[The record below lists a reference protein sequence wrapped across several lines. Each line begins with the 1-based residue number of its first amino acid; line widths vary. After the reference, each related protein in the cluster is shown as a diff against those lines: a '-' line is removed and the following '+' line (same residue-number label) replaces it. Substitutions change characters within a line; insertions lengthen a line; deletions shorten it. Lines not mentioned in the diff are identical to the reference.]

1 MAFLFY
7 FDDMEFVIING
18 NIVEKNKAG
27 LFLDDHSYRYGDGLF
42 ETMKIV
48 KGDILLE
55 HYHLERLF
63 SGLET
68 LRFKLPAFFTKQK
81 IGEQVKEVCKEN
93 NFEELARVRLSVSR
107 GRGGLYDCD
116 DKISYLIE
124 SSPIEQNQDSFKGNG
139 LIIDIFPDARKSIDK
154 FSNLKSANY
163 LPYVM
168 AAIWAKENK
177 LDDALLLNQH
187 ERICDAT
194 IANIFWVKD
203 EKIFTPSLSEGCV
216 AGVMRK
222 KILELP
228 TLDSGFLTQESVLTE
243 DVLLQADE
251 IFLTNAVTGI
261 RWVKEC
267 RGKTYKNIVS
277 SKLLNFTKQSAA
289 WFVKPS

>member
-7 FDDMEFVIING
+7 FDDMEFVVING
-18 NIVEKNKAG
+18 DLVEKDKVV
-27 LFLDDHSYRYGDGLF
+27 LSSDDHSYRYGDGLF

-48 KGDILLE
+48 KGNTLLE
-55 HYHLERLF
+55 DYHFKRLF
-63 SGLET
+63 SGLQT
-68 LRFKLPAFFTKQK
+68 LKFKIPAFFTKQK
-81 IGEQVKEVCKEN
+81 ITEQVKEICKKNEC
-93 NFEELARVRLSVSR
+93 EELAKVRLSVSR
-107 GRGGLYDCD
+107 GSGGLYDCD
-116 DKISYLIE
+116 DKVFYLIE
-124 SSPIEQNQDSFKGNG
+124 SSPLKQNHHIFKENG

-177 LDDALLLNQH
+177 LNDALILNQH

-203 EKIFTPSLSEGCV
+203 ARIFTPSLSEGCV

-222 KILELP
+222 KILELQIRNS
-228 TLDSGFLTQESVLTE
+228 DFLVQESLLSE
-243 DVLLQADE
+243 DSLLLADE
-251 IFLTNAVTGI
+251 VFLTNAITGI

-267 RGKTYKNIVS
+267 RGKIYTNTISNKI
-277 SKLLNFTKQSAA
+277 FTE
-289 WFVKPS
+289 PG

>member
-48 KGDILLE
+48 KGNILLE
-55 HYHLERLF
+55 DHHLERLF

-68 LRFKLPAFFTKQK
+68 LKFKIPAFFTKEK
-81 IGEQVKEVCKEN
+81 IGEQVKEVCKKN
-93 NFEELARVRLSVSR
+93 NCEELAKVRLSVSR
-107 GRGGLYDCD
+107 GGGGLYDCD

-124 SSPIEQNQDSFKGNG
+124 SSPLKQNQDAFKENG
-139 LIIDIFPDARKSIDK
+139 LKIDIFPDARKSIDK

-177 LDDALLLNQH
+177 LNDALVLNQH

-222 KILELP
+222 KIMELP
-228 TLDSGFLTQESVLTE
+228 TMNSGFPVQESVLTG
-243 DVLLQADE
+243 DILLHADE
-251 IFLTNAVTGI
+251 VFLTNAITGI

-267 RGKTYKNIVS
+267 RGKIYKNTIS
-277 SKLLNFTKQSAA
+277 SKLFIELD
-289 WFVKPS
+289 